1 MTRIVILHRLSPRLP
16 LALLASALA
25 LAASPS
31 ASAEP
36 PLYVRVGAGY
46 DGSGDTTVRDLDCSS
61 NEPPAL
67 FGCAA
72 GPDGRT
78 LGARGDFG
86 EAAAVDLGVGW
97 EVSPRMRVEVA
108 LVARPGLALDA
119 EANFLDVTE
128 EQPVTADAESLA
140 AFVGLA
146 YDLGPAAWRVQPFVA
161 VGVGA
166 SRNEVDE
173 VTYAFP
179 GIGPAAVT
187 VTQGGSHTDFAW
199 AASAGLALQLSES
212 STLDLAVRYSDLGEV
227 RTDAG
232 EATIVRPARTF
243 TLDIA
248 GTHADLET
256 LGVGLSLRYRF

>member
-1 MTRIVILHRLSPRLP
+1 MTRIVILRRHCP
-16 LALLASALA
+16 LLAVALLASALA
-25 LAASPS
+25 VAAAPP

-46 DGSGDTTVRDLDCSS
+46 DESADTTLRDRDCRAT
-61 NEPPAL
+61 EPPAL
-67 FGCAA
+67 FGCVD
-72 GPDGRT
+72 GPDGRS

-86 EAAAVDLGVGW
+86 ETEAVDLGVGW
-97 EVSPRMRVEVA
+97 EVSPRTRVELA
-108 LVARPGLALDA
+108 LVGRPGLALDA

-140 AFVGLA
+140 AFVVLA
-146 YDLGPAAWRVQPFVA
+146 HDLGPASWRVRPFVA
-161 VGVGA
+161 AGVGA
-166 SRNEVDE
+166 ARNEVDE

-179 GIGPAAVT
+179 GIAPGAVT
-187 VTQGGSHTDFAW
+187 VTQGGSHTGFAW
-199 AASAGLALQLSES
+199 TAAGGLAIPLGHSFVV
-212 STLDLAVRYSDLGEV
+212 DLAIRYSDLGEV

-248 GTHADLET
+248 GTRADLDT
-256 LGVGLSLRYRF
+256 LGAGLSLRYRF